1 MNLKIWMLTLFGVLM
16 GLASV
21 FGYTQSNEWLYWL
34 VIAVISGFVIA
45 KVTDRQIFVKSVV
58 VGLFMGIFTGVIQSV
73 LFDKY
78 LENNPQSLDGFK
90 EIPLSL
96 APQFVVLFTGPF
108 IGIVFGL
115 FIGLIAIIID
125 KITGKELKDAS

>member
-90 EIPLSL
+90 EIPLSF

>member
-1 MNLKIWMLTLFGVLM
+1 MLTLFGVLM

-125 KITGKELKDAS
+125 KITGKKLKDAS

>member
-1 MNLKIWMLTLFGVLM
+1 MLTLFGVLM

>member
-1 MNLKIWMLTLFGVLM
+1 M

-34 VIAVISGFVIA
+34 VIAVISGVVIA
-45 KVTDRQIFVKSVV
+45 KVADRQIFVKSVV

-125 KITGKELKDAS
+125 KITGKKLKDAS

>member
-1 MNLKIWMLTLFGVLM
+1 MLTLFGVLM

-45 KVTDRQIFVKSVV
+45 KVADRQIFVKSVV

-125 KITGKELKDAS
+125 KITGKKLKDAS